1 MVKYYCEYCD
11 FITNRKSDFER
22 HQKTQ
27 KHLNNEEEFS
37 HLAQK
42 STLETQKRPIRDPQ
56 KTQLTLFE
64 TQKRPEKDPVE
75 TQLESDESNFICF
88 YCDSTFKNKTH
99 LYRHMKS
106 RCKVLKEERKL
117 QEEKEELKLQL
128 EEEREL
134 NKLEREHYKEEREK
148 LYKYIE
154 KLLAKTGNTNTT
166 INIGK
171 QTNQSINLNSYGKE
185 DISHITD
192 SMKDELI
199 KLPYS
204 GVSKMIEYVHF
215 NNQKP
220 ENRNIAITNKKEK
233 MIKVY
238 EDNKWKYKD
247 KDETLDELIQTN
259 YVRLDDHFETNASHR
274 LSDMHNKRYRKFQTK
289 FDSQDEEML
298 SFIKKNT
305 EMTILSD
312 NI

>member
-11 FITNRKSDFER
+11 FITIRKSDFER
-22 HQKTQ
+22 HLKTQ
-27 KHLNNEEEFS
+27 KHLNNESNYYKETE
-37 HLAQK
+37 K
-42 STLETQKRPIRDPQ
+42 GIKKTQKRPIRDPQ

-106 RCKVLKEERKL
+106 RCKVLKEEKKL

-148 LYKYIE
+148 LYKCIE

-215 NNQKP
+215 NKEKP

-259 YVRLDDHFETNASHR
+259 YVRLDDHYESNASHR
-274 LSDMHNKRYRKFQTK
+274 LSETHKKRYKKFQSK
-289 FDSQDEEML
+289 FDEQDEEVL
-298 SFIKKNT
+298 SFIRKNT
-305 EMTILSD
+305 EMTVLSD

>member
-1 MVKYYCEYCD
+1 
-11 FITNRKSDFER
+11 
-22 HQKTQ
+22 
-27 KHLNNEEEFS
+27 
-37 HLAQK
+37 
-42 STLETQKRPIRDPQ
+42 PQ

-75 TQLESDESNFICF
+75 TQLESDDSNFICF
-88 YCDSTFKNKTH
+88 YCNSTFKNKTH

-117 QEEKEELKLQL
+117 EEEKEELKLQL

-134 NKLEREHYKEEREK
+134 NKLEREHYKEERDK
-148 LYKYIE
+148 LYKCIE
-154 KLLAKTGNTNTT
+154 KLLAKTGNTT

-185 DISHITD
+185 DMSHITD

-215 NNQKP
+215 NKEKP

-238 EDNKWKYKD
+238 EGNKWKYKD

-259 YVRLDDHFETNASHR
+259 YVRLDDHYETNASER
-274 LSDMHNKRYRKFQTK
+274 LSDTHNKRYKKFQSK
-289 FDSQDEEML
+289 FDNQDDEMM
-298 SFIKKNT
+298 SFIRKNT
-305 EMTILSD
+305 EMTVLSD